1 MIHVLSALGLITDRK
16 LDNMWCKTML
26 FAANF
31 TNGTPVRRD
40 RYVADIWPNKQGFS
54 EIILDFKTKKQ

>member
-1 MIHVLSALGLITDRK
+1 MCTERSGT
-16 LDNMWCKTML
+16 NMWCKTTPS
-26 FAANF
+26 AENF

>member
-1 MIHVLSALGLITDRK
+1 
-16 LDNMWCKTML
+16 MWCKTTPS
-26 FAANF
+26 AENF

-54 EIILDFKTKKQ
+54 EIILDFKIKKQ

>member
-1 MIHVLSALGLITDRK
+1 
-16 LDNMWCKTML
+16 MWSKTTS
-26 FAANF
+26 FAKYF

-54 EIILDFKTKKQ
+54 EIILDFKIKKQ